1 MEKERKILPFCSQ
14 RSFPSIGCK
23 LFKTILIGSKFTKI
37 IVFQI
42 FFFFFFDIILVVL
55 YCTWHIFTS
64 FHSFF
69 FKRILE

>member
-1 MEKERKILPFCSQ
+1 MKRGREDP
-14 RSFPSIGCK
+14 SFLFSTIFSSISYK

-42 FFFFFFDIILVVL
+42 FFFFFFNSILVVL
-55 YCTWHIFTS
+55 YCSWHIFTS

-69 FKRILE
+69 FIILLL